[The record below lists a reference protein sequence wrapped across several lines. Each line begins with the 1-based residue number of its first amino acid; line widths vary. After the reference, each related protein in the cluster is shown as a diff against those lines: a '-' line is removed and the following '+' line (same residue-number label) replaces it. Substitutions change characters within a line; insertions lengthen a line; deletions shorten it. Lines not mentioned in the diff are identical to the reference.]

1 MDEVK
6 LSKEELIKIKGVYR
20 SIMAYASIGLF
31 LKNGEIIAQVLSKDV
46 RRGNYFE
53 DFANILKERGWVK
66 EIEFSDEEVKVRGSI
81 ETTDSKAPTCHI
93 LRGIIRKIYEM
104 HYETLVSVEEV
115 KCESMGDE
123 YCLFKVN
130 MVR

>member
-46 RRGNYFE
+46 RRESYFE

-66 EIEFSDEEVKVRGSI
+66 EIEFSEEEVKVRGSI
-81 ETTDSKAPTCHI
+81 ETTESKAPTCHI

-123 YCLFKVN
+123 YCLFKVD

>member
-1 MDEVK
+1 MDEVR

-20 SIMAYASIGLF
+20 SIMAYAAIGLF
-31 LKNGEIIAQVLSKDV
+31 LKNGEIIAEVLSKKV
-46 RRGNYFE
+46 RKENYFE
-53 DFANILKERGWVK
+53 DFAEILKERGWVE
-66 EIEFSDEEVKVRGSI
+66 EIEFKEDEVKVKGSI
-81 ETTDSKAPTCHI
+81 ETTESKAPTCHI

-123 YCLFKVN
+123 YCLFKVS